1 MGGKWSMRWERD
13 SMGRGWG
20 EGNSGGKDGGEKMG

>member
-1 MGGKWSMRWERD
+1 MGGGMKKGE
-13 SMGRGWG
+13 GWGKCGGGGG